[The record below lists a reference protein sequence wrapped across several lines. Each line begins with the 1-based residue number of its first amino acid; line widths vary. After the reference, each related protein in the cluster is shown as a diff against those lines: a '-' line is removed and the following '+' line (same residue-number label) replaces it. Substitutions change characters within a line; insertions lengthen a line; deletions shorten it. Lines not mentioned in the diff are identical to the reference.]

1 MLHDHQRT
9 RNCDRRAVT
18 HTGSTQWA
26 EGHDLIIVDGCNG
39 AGKTN
44 LAAVLADRHGYAI
57 MHASLTPA
65 GPDLFTKYQAILDR
79 RGPIVMD
86 RSFVS
91 ELVYGPLDR
100 GHSRLTL
107 GQTVDLAVLAAQ
119 RGGILVHLTG
129 QPDRIAARLL
139 ARDGYAPELRRISTL
154 TAAYADVF
162 SELAKHVPVITID
175 TTTTAG

>member
-1 MLHDHQRT
+1 MT
-9 RNCDRRAVT
+9 NS
-18 HTGSTQWA
+18 GSTEWA
-26 EGHDLIIVDGCNG
+26 EGYDLIVVDGCNG

-57 MHASLTPA
+57 VHATVTPA
-65 GPDLFTKYQAILDR
+65 GPDLFTKYRAMLAR
-79 RGPIVMD
+79 RGPVVLD

-107 GQTVDLAVLAAQ
+107 SQAADLAALAAQ

-129 QPDRIAARLL
+129 QPARIAARLL

-162 SELAKHVPVITID
+162 SELAKHAPVITID